1 MRFGRTVTSVAPLA
15 PPRGPGPEEADEWPR
30 WRVRHTAAPNTGAG
44 AVHAGEEKEDEFD
57 VVVVAN
63 GHYEVP
69 AVPGEA
75 EVPGLGAFPGQV
87 SHSKDYDT
95 PAPFE
100 QKRVLIIGSRWGP
113 RGKGVE

>member
-1 MRFGRTVTSVAPLA
+1 MA

-69 AVPGEA
+69 AVPGEVPA
-75 EVPGLGAFPGQV
+75 EWRLCRRRCQCRFTG
-87 SHSKDYDT
+87 
-95 PAPFE
+95 
-100 QKRVLIIGSRWGP
+100 RIR
-113 RGKGVE
+113 